1 VASFTQL
8 GVRGE
13 CMGVKGA
20 EDSTFRQEVEANARA
35 IAWHTHLG
43 TVHYHSPEN
52 DIFESQA
59 VPRKNGDGDDFGRF
73 GLI

>member
-1 VASFTQL
+1 MHVQL
-8 GVRGE
+8 LG
-13 CMGVKGA
+13 
-20 EDSTFRQEVEANARA
+20 TP
-35 IAWHTHLG
+35 ILG

-59 VPRKNGDGDDFGRF
+59 VHRKNGDGDDFGRF